1 MTTDIR
7 ILCLTTAAL
16 LAGCSGPGE
25 TEQPPASAGHESALP
40 ATTTGADTDSQEAP
54 LAIAA
59 ADTLGDARAAR
70 GDTLALVD
78 ALKMVLA
85 TASTPAELHGK
96 LGRAYFRNGQFDK
109 AASEYD
115 LALDAEP
122 TNIEFQVGVARALSR
137 GSGDPAATHDALG
150 KLVGK
155 FPDAAHLRIE
165 RAKNLRRAGEIDA
178 AMEELQAAIE
188 LSDGDPTAQVEYHLT
203 MGRKL
208 RMDRNEEQAVDEY
221 KSALSLD
228 PDNAQATLGLHL
240 TETKVHTRKGDLDA
254 AVDAARKAV
263 DADPTSTQALY
274 AYHSAMGK
282 LLKERGQYE
291 EAITEF
297 IHCSELAPASA
308 GAANALGSIYLV
320 AKRFDD
326 AATHLKRAI
335 EFEPEHLG
343 AHHGLAKAYERLQW
357 HELARET
364 WAKVLE
370 LDENGRYQ
378 QEARLHIEII
388 DQIGDLSSAPEG
400 AVAP

>member
-1 MTTDIR
+1 MTMNTR
-7 ILCLTTAAL
+7 ILFLTTAAL
-16 LAGCSGPGE
+16 LTGCGGAGE
-25 TEQPPASAGHESALP
+25 TEQPLVDAGNEGTQP
-40 ATTTGADTDSQEAP
+40 ATTTTGDADIQGPS

-59 ADTLGDARAAR
+59 ADTLAGPQAAT

-96 LGRAYFRNGQFDK
+96 LGRTYFRSGQFDK
-109 AASEYD
+109 AAD
-115 LALDAEP
+115 AFRLALNAEP
-122 TNIEFQVGVARALSR
+122 TNIEFQVGMARALNR
-137 GSGDPAATHDALG
+137 GTGDEAAVRAALDE
-150 KLVGK
+150 LVAK

-165 RAKNLRRAGEIDA
+165 RAKTFRRAGEIETA
-178 AMEELQAAIE
+178 LEELQAAIE

-208 RMDRNEEQAVDEY
+208 RMDRDEEKAVAEY

-240 TETKVHTRKGDLDA
+240 TETKLHTRKGDHDA
-254 AVDAARKAV
+254 AVEAARRAV

-282 LLKERGQYE
+282 QLKDRGQYE

-297 IHCSELAPASA
+297 IHCSELAPTSA

-335 EFEPEHLG
+335 EIEPRHLG

-370 LDENGRYQ
+370 LDEKGRYE

-388 DQIGDLSSAPEG
+388 DQIGDLSAAPEG
-400 AVAP
+400 ATAP